1 MKHNHKD
8 LAAQLQQI
16 ADRLPHLNPHNS
28 QPDGTAGTVRAVAE
42 PPLLHT
48 VSLNE
53 TNTSIPETSAA
64 SPFVNIR
71 VHSWKKKK
79 QETCEVCSSEAA
91 PLSLSPSLT
100 LSLEPTKLPSLD
112 SFLLNHFHLEGAR
125 ALRFLIQHPDEE
137 FTALTLIQILSGTI
151 AYERYIPHDLMLRPP
166 EDRDTLQESSIP
178 MTDEKTLD
186 AIKKR
191 MDEIHTQKA
200 KLQNRQPDCAE
211 LDAEL
216 DQLRKYLLE
225 CSRANGQLRSFN
237 GVSRR
242 PYQALCANINRV
254 RKLLRKHDP
263 QLDAYVAQHLK
274 ASPYFCWTCT
284 VAR

>member
-1 MKHNHKD
+1 MKHKHKD

-16 ADRLPHLNPHNS
+16 ADRFPHLNPQNS
-28 QPDGTAGTVRAVAE
+28 QPDGTAAPVRAVAE

-53 TNTSIPETSAA
+53 ANTPIPETSAA
-64 SPFVNIR
+64 AHNSQLTTHYWPNCV
-71 VHSWKKKK
+71 SDL
-79 QETCEVCSSEAA
+79 A
-91 PLSLSPSLT
+91 LS
-100 LSLEPTKLPSLD
+100 

-178 MTDEKTLD
+178 MTDEATLD

-263 QLDAYVAQHLK
+263 QLDAYVAQHLQT
-274 ASPYFCWTCT
+274 SPYFCWTCKT
-284 VAR
+284 G